1 MPVYAQKE
9 KPMITNS
16 IELEKPRPVM
26 GDQLKGRVAIV
37 TGAGSGLGKAIAEA
51 LAREGVA
58 VVVNDIDTESGMAV
72 TQGIIGAGGEAVFHY
87 GDVSQVKDV
96 MSLIHMTVDR
106 YTRID
111 ILVNNAGL
119 QHIAPIAEF
128 TEEKWNQLIGV
139 MLTGPFLTTKYAF
152 PHMMA
157 QRKGRIINISS
168 TQGLVS
174 AEFKAAYVSAKH
186 GVIGL
191 TKVTALGRRAAQH
204 YRRRR
209 VPLLC
214 AHAAG
219 GKANRRASE
228 VSWHDRAGSGRENHD
243 RARRSETPAG
253 TGRGRG
259 PGAVPRDRCGAM
271 HHRFGSTHRLRLDGA
286 VGCTGFYEQ
295 G

>member
-1 MPVYAQKE
+1 MQ
-9 KPMITNS
+9 TNV
-16 IELEKPRPVM
+16 IELEKPRPLM

-37 TGAGSGLGKAIAEA
+37 TGAGSGIGKAIAEA

-72 TQGIIGAGGEAVFHY
+72 TQGIIGSGGEALFHF

-96 MSLIHMTVDR
+96 VGLIRTTIDR
-106 YTRID
+106 YTRLD

-119 QHIAPIAEF
+119 QYIAPLPEF
-128 TEEKWNQLIGV
+128 AEEKWNQLIGV

-186 GVIGL
+186 GVLGL
-191 TKVTALGRRAAQH
+191 TKVTALEGAPHNITAVAVCPCFVRTPLAEKQIAGQAKFHGLTEQEVVEKIMMAPAALN
-204 YRRRR
+204 RMLEPEE
-209 VPLLC
+209 V
-214 AHAAG
+214 AALVVYLSTDI
-219 GKANRRASE
+219 AQCIT
-228 VSWHDRAGSGRENHD
+228 GS
-243 RARRSETPAG
+243 
-253 TGRGRG
+253 
-259 PGAVPRDRCGAM
+259 AVPIDCGWTA
-271 HHRFGSTHRLRLDGA
+271 R
-286 VGCTGFYEQ
+286 
-295 G
+295 